1 MLLALCAALAGCDA
15 AEAGDIEPL
24 PPLQRPSAEARAGLP
39 EVAGRWRFAGFEIL
53 PGDTAAVRAD
63 STRLI
68 PPGDLVVQLQ
78 RLDSIAGVYARGGA
92 EFPFV
97 GEVRRD
103 GVVAVVVAAPDGTRQ
118 FAAGQVVRD
127 TLWLELTSFSS
138 AQAWPA
144 GTRAALVRTPV
155 EQPFRRFV
163 GGRAIPLPVDSAALD
178 SMRMADSLAAARRDS
193 AAAAGVPVTPP
204 AATPAPAAQRPQ
216 PRPTAPPVRQ
226 PPAPTPTTPEPT
238 PPPAQRPPV
247 QRPPVT
253 PPVQRPPVRTTPP
266 PRRDTVRI
274 PTPQP
279 LPRPRLPDP
288 VLPEPIPIR
297 PAPAE
302 TIRLGRP
309 PR

>member
-1 MLLALCAALAGCDA
+1 MLALCAALAGCDA
-15 AEAGDIEPL
+15 AEAGDVEPL
-24 PPLQRPSAEARAGLP
+24 PPLQRPSAESRAGLP
-39 EVAGRWRFAGFEIL
+39 EVAGTWRFTGFEIL
-53 PGDTAAVRAD
+53 PGDTALVRSD
-63 STRLI
+63 STRLT
-68 PPGDLVVQLQ
+68 PPGEFVVQLQ
-78 RLDSIAGVYARGGA
+78 RLDSLAGVYARGGA
-92 EFPFV
+92 QFPFV

-103 GVVAVVVAAPDGTRQ
+103 GVMAVVVAAPDGTRQ

-127 TLWLELTSFSS
+127 TLWLELSSFTS
-138 AQAWPA
+138 AQSWPA

-155 EQPFRRFV
+155 TQTFRRFV
-163 GGRAIPLPVDSAALD
+163 GGRSIPVPVDSAALD

-204 AATPAPAAQRPQ
+204 PTATPAPVAPQPQ
-216 PRPTAPPVRQ
+216 PRPTTPPVRQ
-226 PPAPTPTTPEPT
+226 PPTPVTPEPT

-253 PPVQRPPVRTTPP
+253 PPVQRPPVQPTPP
-266 PRRDTVRI
+266 ARRDTVRI

-288 VLPEPIPIR
+288 VLPQPVPVR

-302 TIRLGRP
+302 TIRLGQP